1 MKRKD
6 IIEFEIGSMEF
17 GGESSTLI
25 GKRKVKMK
33 GGITGQKVKAI
44 VKKAR
49 SEKAEVKLLE
59 VVENSPIETE
69 ETCAHFGQCGGCSIL
84 SVPYE
89 KQLEIKS
96 EQVLKLFEEQDIR
109 GFEFLGIEGSPDE
122 RVYRNKME
130 YTFGD
135 EVKGGPLTLG
145 MHKKGRHLDI
155 ITVDDCRLVD
165 EDFIKVLTSTV
176 EYFGQ
181 KELPYYR
188 INSHQGFLRN
198 LVVRKGVNT
207 NQLMVNIVTTTQ
219 IDFDMTEY
227 KDMILNLGTKAEV
240 VSILHTIN
248 DGLADAVNCDE
259 LRVLHGR
266 DYIEE
271 VVLGLRFKISPFSF
285 FQTNTNGAEKLYTI
299 AREFVGDHEGK
310 VLFDLYSGT
319 GTIGQVMAS
328 AAKQVYGIELIEE
341 AVVAA
346 NQNAKLNGLDNCEF
360 IAGDVAKVVKN
371 LEAKPDLIVVDP
383 PRPGVHKDAIRDIS
397 GFGANEIVYISC
409 NPRTLVLDLK
419 GFEAYGYKVEKVK
432 LMDMFPNTPHCE
444 TVVLLQR
451 KDK

>member
-6 IIEFEIGSMEF
+6 IIEFEVGSMEF

-271 VVLGLRFKISPFSF
+271 VVLDLRFKISPFSF
-285 FQTNTNGAEKLYTI
+285 FQTNTKGAEKLYTI

-444 TVVLLQR
+444 TAVKL
-451 KDK
+451 KK

>member
-1 MKRKD
+1 
-6 IIEFEIGSMEF
+6 
-17 GGESSTLI
+17 
-25 GKRKVKMK
+25 
-33 GGITGQKVKAI
+33 
-44 VKKAR
+44 
-49 SEKAEVKLLE
+49 
-59 VVENSPIETE
+59 
-69 ETCAHFGQCGGCSIL
+69 
-84 SVPYE
+84 
-89 KQLEIKS
+89 
-96 EQVLKLFEEQDIR
+96 
-109 GFEFLGIEGSPDE
+109 
-122 RVYRNKME
+122 ME

-176 EYFGQ
+176 EYFEQ
-181 KELPYYR
+181 KNLPYYR

-219 IDFDMTEY
+219 EDFDMTEY

-285 FQTNTNGAEKLYTI
+285 FQTNTKGAEKLYSI

-432 LMDMFPNTPHCE
+432 LMDMFPNTPHVE
-444 TVVLLQR
+444 TVCLLSR
-451 KDK
+451 NK

>member
-33 GGITGQKVKAI
+33 GGIIGQKVKAI

-271 VVLGLRFKISPFSF
+271 VVLDLRFKISPFSF
-285 FQTNTNGAEKLYTI
+285 FQTNTKGAEKLYTI

-444 TVVLLQR
+444 TAVKL
-451 KDK
+451 KK

>member
-1 MKRKD
+1 MKRRD
-6 IIEFEIGSMEF
+6 IIEFEVGSMEF

-69 ETCAHFGQCGGCSIL
+69 EVCAHFGQCGGCSIL

-89 KQLEIKS
+89 KQLEIKA
-96 EQVLKLFEEQDIR
+96 EQVLKLFEEQDIS

-176 EYFGQ
+176 EYFEQ
-181 KELPYYR
+181 KNLPYYR

-219 IDFDMTEY
+219 EDFDMTEY
-227 KDMILNLGTKAEV
+227 KDMILNLDTDAKV

-248 DGLADAVNCDE
+248 DGLADVVNCDE
-259 LRVLHGR
+259 LKVLYGR

-271 VVLGLRFKISPFSF
+271 IVLGLRFKISPFSF
-285 FQTNTNGAEKLYTI
+285 FQTNTKGAEKLYTI

-432 LMDMFPNTPHCE
+432 LMDMFPNTPHVE
-444 TVVLLQR
+444 TVCLMSR
-451 KDK
+451 K